1 MGLRIFAFQRLMPVQ
16 NISNSGLL
24 PTIPKVR
31 NTLTQSLGDGVAFSR
46 LGIRKKLRE
55 ITQLEKQGTFNLEPN
70 QATLAIARAL
80 P

>member
-1 MGLRIFAFQRLMPVQ
+1 MQPSRQVDQLIV
-16 NISNSGLL
+16 SGPEPRERWQVSDDFRHVSQLVGREGQVL
-24 PTIPKVR
+24 QPR
-31 NTLTQSLGDGVAFSR
+31 GVAQP
-46 LGIRKKLRE
+46 LRE